1 MSRKLIVLTAA
12 QNVFTNQLIK
22 NLAFYV
28 PSFDSREV
36 LTAGATEIKNIVPA
50 QFLNKVLLAYNDA
63 IVQAFYVSV
72 ALAALAAF
80 PLIFVQWISV
90 KGKKIE
96 MAGGA

>member
-1 MSRKLIVLTAA
+1 LGGAVFASAA

-22 NLAFYV
+22 NLMSRV
-28 PSFDSREV
+28 PEFNAAEV
-36 LTAGATEIKNIVPA
+36 LTAGATEIKNIVPKEYLT
-50 QFLNKVLLAYNDA
+50 QVISAYNDA
-63 IVQAFYVSV
+63 ITQTFYVSV

-96 MAGGA
+96 MAVA